1 MLSVSRL
8 GLVRCFRAHTVWASV
23 LLVSKIG
30 RWRLA
35 ISAFFT
41 YFSRPKSGLFLYDT
55 PFNSRKCRN
64 HRLVQSMWKP
74 LALVLHY
81 EDLTIVAVITSAG
94 DKRRRNE
101 RCIIA
106 STLQFRFSPIFF
118 LLSDSPSKLLSA
130 IARLLATAHVLEC
143 WPVAISTEMSMSIVP
158 MLFGGYSGALG
169 MRRSISIVPPGP
181 PVYFFVDR
189 FRLLLPDAGALLC
202 LVCDNTCRPLCT
214 MVDLALGWL
223 MSNMG

>member
-1 MLSVSRL
+1 M
-8 GLVRCFRAHTVWASV
+8 RCFRAHTVWASV

-30 RWRLA
+30 RWRPA

-41 YFSRPKSGLFLYDT
+41 YFSRPKIGLFLYDT

-118 LLSDSPSKLLSA
+118 FFPTRHQSY
-130 IARLLATAHVLEC
+130 C
-143 WPVAISTEMSMSIVP
+143 
-158 MLFGGYSGALG
+158 
-169 MRRSISIVPPGP
+169 RRSLACWRQRMCWNAGRWLSQRRCPCRSCQCYSAATQG
-181 PVYFFVDR
+181 
-189 FRLLLPDAGALLC
+189 RLA
-202 LVCDNTCRPLCT
+202 
-214 MVDLALGWL
+214 
-223 MSNMG
+223 